1 MRDGWRDWSR
11 ISNPEHS
18 CLIPV
23 RGITGIFYHPSFSR
37 RSYLTAGRRLADFP
51 AALGALLQHPQVRL
65 VECPLATDEQ
75 ILRVHDPALIPEV
88 EADPF

>member
-1 MRDGWRDWSR
+1 VSRDASWIRMQVQTGA
-11 ISNPEHS
+11 
-18 CLIPV
+18 L
-23 RGITGIFYHPSFSR
+23 TGIFYHSSFSR

-51 AALGALLQHPQVRL
+51 GALDALLRHPHVRL
-65 VECPLATDEQ
+65 FECPLATDEQ